1 MRGTLAA
8 IDKPVNP
15 AGSDSARRI
24 ACRSAW
30 GGLALGVLTLW
41 ACQKSAPIGSS
52 AAPGAGGSS
61 AQDEYRRPAVLV
73 AALGLSQGQKVA
85 EVGAGGGYLTL
96 HLARAVGPQGR
107 VVATDVDAGA
117 LAALRKRAHELPQVE
132 TRLVL
137 PAQSGL
143 EVGRYD
149 LILLAEVVHLLPQPE
164 KYLGAL
170 FASLAPHGRIV
181 VSGRLD
187 RRERLEQAVAAA
199 HLQLVDVQVDLPGQF
214 VTELRQLPGRRE

>member
-15 AGSDSARRI
+15 AGRGSARRT
-24 ACRSAW
+24 ACRSAF
-30 GGLALGVLTLW
+30 GGLVLGVFTLW
-41 ACQKSAPIGSS
+41 ACQKSAPSGSS
-52 AAPGAGGSS
+52 AAVGAGGSS

-73 AALGLSQGQKVA
+73 AALGLSQGQTVA

-137 PAQSGL
+137 PEQAGL
-143 EVGRYD
+143 EG
-149 LILLAEVVHLLPQPE
+149 
-164 KYLGAL
+164 GAL
-170 FASLAPHGRIV
+170 RSDLAGRGGAPCAAAGE
-181 VSGRLD
+181 VSGCAVCQPGPARTSHCQWAPRPARATGASGD
-187 RRERLEQAVAAA
+187 SGPASARRGTRRSARPVRHRAAPA
-199 HLQLVDVQVDLPGQF
+199 SWP
-214 VTELRQLPGRRE
+214 

>member
-15 AGSDSARRI
+15 AGRGSARRT
-24 ACRSAW
+24 ACRSAF
-30 GGLALGVLTLW
+30 GGLVLGVFTLW
-41 ACQKSAPIGSS
+41 ACQKSAPSGSS
-52 AAPGAGGSS
+52 AAVGAGGSS

-73 AALGLSQGQKVA
+73 AALGLSQGQTVA

-137 PAQSGL
+137 PEQSGL
-143 EVGRYD
+143 EGGRYD
-149 LILLAEVVHLLPQPE
+149 LILLAEVAHLVPQPE

-170 FASLAPHGRIV
+170 FASLAPHGRVI

-187 RRERLEQAVAAA
+187 RRERLAQAATAAR
-199 HLQLVDVQVDLPGQF
+199 LQLIAVHVDLPGQF
-214 VTELRQLPGRRE
+214 VTELRPLSRP